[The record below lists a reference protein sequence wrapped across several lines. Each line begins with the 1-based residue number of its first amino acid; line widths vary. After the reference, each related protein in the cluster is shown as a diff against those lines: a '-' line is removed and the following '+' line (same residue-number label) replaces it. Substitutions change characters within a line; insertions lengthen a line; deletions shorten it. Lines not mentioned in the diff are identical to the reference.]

1 MNSQAANVGFI
12 LLIAVGAV
20 EVFLSSQWYEG
31 YVRSGLIIF
40 RQRIPL
46 VGAHWNLS
54 IPSLEDVF
62 DTYLVPGIL
71 FHRIGAEEFAFR
83 EKIIT
88 LSLFSYTP
96 LMHGLASLNHA
107 ERCVLVEGR
116 LNWFVFT
123 MCVLVVASVP
133 FWEFVPFFAALLV
146 LLYAIQAYRYR
157 HICQVIAS
165 QQHR

>member
-1 MNSQAANVGFI
+1 MNSLVANVGFI
-12 LLIAVGAV
+12 LLVAVGAV
-20 EVFLSSQWYEG
+20 EVFLSSQWYAG
-31 YVRSGLIIF
+31 YVRSELVIF

-46 VGAHWNLS
+46 AGTHWNRLTP
-54 IPSLEDVF
+54 ILDAEF
-62 DTYLVPGIL
+62 DTNLVPGIL
-71 FHRIGAEEFAFR
+71 FHRIGAGELAFR
-83 EKIIT
+83 EKLIT
-88 LSLFSYTP
+88 LSLFTYTP
-96 LMHGLASLNHA
+96 LMHGLASINHA
-107 ERCVLVEGR
+107 DRCVVVEGR

-165 QQHR
+165 QQH